1 MAVRVL
7 IPATPEDFE
16 IGFDPE
22 TANAFL
28 RRGIDGLGSPD
39 FTTPTIPHFLAGGL
53 VGGRQTPGSRTLEID
68 AWTADP
74 DNIAALSGLM
84 DVRPDPTD
92 VFPLTIED
100 IIVTGSRVL
109 FVRPDGFDY
118 LFDEDAFQSVV
129 GLRLTFLAEDPVIY
143 GAAVTESRSAAGSH
157 SFTATNAG
165 THATRSGRAWT
176 LELTAS
182 GTVVNPWIEIDD
194 GDTARRID
202 FPVTLTTGQVLTVD
216 HERQTWIGTQR
227 ISALPSTPSEDAPD
241 WGVLGVGPNDVDL
254 GADSGSFAVEFVYRS
269 SWL

>member
-1 MAVRVL
+1 MRIEIPTSGSPIVIGDAGTDDVL
-7 IPATPEDFE
+7 LQGGVT
-16 IGFDPE
+16 
-22 TANAFL
+22 T
-28 RRGIDGLGSPD
+28 GLGMPSFD
-39 FTTPTIPHFLAGGL
+39 TPTLPTYMTGG
-53 VGGRQTPGSRTLEID
+53 VTGGRQSVQARVVEID
-68 AWTADP
+68 AAVVDDAVLP
-74 DNIAALSGLM
+74 ALSSAM
-84 DVRPDPTD
+84 APRPDPTD
-92 VFPLTIED
+92 VLALSIVDAPPF
-100 IIVTGSRVL
+100 VTGTCTL
-109 FVRPDGFDY
+109 YARPDGYDLSY
-118 LFDEDAFQSVV
+118 DKLAWLGGVRV
-129 GLRLTFLAEDPVIY
+129 RLMFLAEDPVIY
-143 GAAVTESRSAAGSH
+143 GAAVTESRTAAGSH

-194 GDTARRID
+194 GDTARRVD

-227 ISALPSTPSEDAPD
+227 ISALPTTPSEDAPD